1 MFRDHLRVRLC
12 APTVNLML
20 GDSVRH
26 VPQEHSVL
34 QELLHAQIVLRIK
47 FLLRALVLAR
57 PALMDKALL
66 R

>member
-1 MFRDHLRVRLC
+1 MSRDRLRVRLC
-12 APTVNLML
+12 ALMVNLML

-34 QELLHAQIVLRIK
+34 QELLRAQIVPRIR
-47 FLLRALVLAR
+47 FLLLEPAHAR
-57 PALMDKALL
+57 PALMGKVLH